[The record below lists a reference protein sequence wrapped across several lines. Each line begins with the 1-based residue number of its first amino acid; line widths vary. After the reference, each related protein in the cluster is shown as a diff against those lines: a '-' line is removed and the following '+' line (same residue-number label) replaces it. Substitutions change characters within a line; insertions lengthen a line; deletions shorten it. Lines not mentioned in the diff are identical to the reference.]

1 MENETDENSPNSL
14 KCNGA
19 EEEED
24 NFQLALELIKIQFI
38 IWLNGGLEGVKA
50 QGRVRE
56 HRRN

>member
-24 NFQLALELIKIQFI
+24 NFQLALVLIKIQFI
-38 IWLNGGLEGVKA
+38 IWLNGGLEGV
-50 QGRVRE
+50 
-56 HRRN
+56 